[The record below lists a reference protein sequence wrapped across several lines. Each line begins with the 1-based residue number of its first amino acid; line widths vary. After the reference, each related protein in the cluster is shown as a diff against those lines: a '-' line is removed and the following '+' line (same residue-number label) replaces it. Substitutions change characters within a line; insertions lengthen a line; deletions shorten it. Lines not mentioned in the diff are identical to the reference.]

1 MASGELAHD
10 AQQELLRHPF
20 VVPLPPRIPR
30 AQPGCA
36 PRLRLSRAL
45 RLDPGAPL
53 TLGALAD
60 LGLVALAL
68 PGLLGLL
75 PVANGQLQSQ
85 TTSGSLTAT
94 TRTEEQVAA
103 GCSEHAMGNEED
115 DDQEEP

>member
-1 MASGELAHD
+1 MRVVLGQQVSTAAARTHAED
-10 AQQELLRHPF
+10 APAAR
-20 VVPLPPRIPR
+20 
-30 AQPGCA
+30 
-36 PRLRLSRAL
+36 RAL

-53 TLGALAD
+53 PLGALAD
-60 LGLVALAL
+60 LGLLALAL

-75 PVANGQLQSQ
+75 PVANGQLKSQ

-94 TRTEEQVAA
+94 TRIEEQVAA